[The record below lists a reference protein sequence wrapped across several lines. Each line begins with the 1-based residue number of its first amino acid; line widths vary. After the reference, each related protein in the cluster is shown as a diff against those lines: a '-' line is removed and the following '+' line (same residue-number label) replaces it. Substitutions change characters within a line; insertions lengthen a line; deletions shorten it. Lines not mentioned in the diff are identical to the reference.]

1 MTPESALTKLS
12 YVLSKEEWDL
22 AMRRKMLQ
30 TNLVG
35 EMTVLD
41 LSKKRN
47 KNFIVE
53 HSEDE
58 DKDLIMAVAKQLKAS
73 INFNATKNSSVK
85 LCLEKDFLF

>member
-22 AMRRKMLQ
+22 SMKRKMLQ

-73 INFNATKNSSVK
+73 VS
-85 LCLEKDFLF
+85 LE

>member
-53 HSEDE
+53 HSEAE

-73 INFNATKNSSVK
+73 INLV
-85 LCLEKDFLF
+85 